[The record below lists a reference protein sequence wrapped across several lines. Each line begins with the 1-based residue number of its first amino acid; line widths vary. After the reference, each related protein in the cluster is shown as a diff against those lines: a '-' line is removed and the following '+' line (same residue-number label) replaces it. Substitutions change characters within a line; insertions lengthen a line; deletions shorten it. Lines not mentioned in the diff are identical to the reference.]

1 MYKTIFKIACVLAC
15 VASLII
21 IILLSILTQKVL
33 ATDIQEA
40 AQVETQIE
48 TTESITYKYNLTPD
62 EREMLARLVYL
73 ESNMESLDCQK
84 GIVSVVINRLNSGY
98 WGNTLHSVVYAKNQF
113 TPAKRIP
120 YVTPT
125 STNYE
130 AVDHVIQYGVTLP
143 EYVLYFRANYHHRW
157 WGYCGYVQIDR
168 TYFGYMAKDKKD

>member
-1 MYKTIFKIACVLAC
+1 MYKTIFKIASIIAC
-15 VASLII
+15 IAVVII
-21 IILLSILTQKVL
+21 IILTCIASQNASATNTQEV
-33 ATDIQEA
+33 IQA
-40 AQVETQIE
+40 ETIE
-48 TTESITYKYNLTPD
+48 PIVYKYNVTPE

-73 ESNMESLDCQK
+73 EGNTESLACQK

-98 WGNTLHSVVYAKNQF
+98 WGNTLHSVIYAKNQF

-120 YVTPT
+120 YVTPN

-130 AVDHVIQYGVTLP
+130 AVDHVLQYGVTLP

-157 WGYCGYVQIDR
+157 SGYRWYIQIDR